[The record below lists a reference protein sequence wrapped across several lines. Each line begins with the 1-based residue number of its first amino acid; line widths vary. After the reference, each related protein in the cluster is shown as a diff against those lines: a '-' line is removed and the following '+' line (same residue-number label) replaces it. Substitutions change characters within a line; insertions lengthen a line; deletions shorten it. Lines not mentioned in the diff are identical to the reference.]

1 MASKNFLTTAVKT
14 EVSTEPDVVIR
25 RWTLN
30 DIPAVQEI
38 ALATW
43 RATYGGF
50 IPDEDIRA
58 FFELYY
64 TTEALSRNC
73 TSEVHAGFLATV
85 AGKPV
90 GYARTFYNENEKRFY
105 LNSLYVLP
113 ECQGK
118 SLGTLLLRECEVL
131 ARAFGADEIWLGV
144 MKQNTRTVGWYKRL
158 GFQFEREE
166 PFTMGKTTVDHL
178 IGFRKLNQP
187 LP

>member
-1 MASKNFLTTAVKT
+1 MKSNI
-14 EVSTEPDVVIR
+14 STDTDIIIR
-25 RWTLN
+25 RWTLD
-30 DIPAVQEI
+30 DIPAVQQI

-43 RATYGGF
+43 RATYGAF

-58 FFELYY
+58 FFDQYY
-64 TTEALSRNC
+64 TTEVLTENC
-73 TSEVHAGFLATV
+73 TSDVRAGFLATV

-90 GYARTFYNENEKRFY
+90 GYARTFFNESEKRFY

-118 SLGTLLLRECEVL
+118 NLGTLLLRECEVL
-131 ARAFGADEIWLGV
+131 ARAFGANEIWLGV
-144 MKQNTRTVGWYKRL
+144 MKQNTRTVVWYKKL
-158 GFQFEREE
+158 GFLFEHEE